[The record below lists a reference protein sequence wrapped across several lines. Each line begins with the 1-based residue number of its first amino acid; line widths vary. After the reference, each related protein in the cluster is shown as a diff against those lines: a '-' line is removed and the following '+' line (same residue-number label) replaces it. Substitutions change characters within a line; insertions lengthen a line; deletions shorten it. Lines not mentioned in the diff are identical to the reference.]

1 MFEFGGLRDRQ
12 RDHIDWVLKAS
23 LEQGAEPDDA
33 ITDEAVP
40 VEPSGQLWPWPRG
53 QCETNRREAG
63 TCERDICPCPGI

>member
-23 LEQGAEPDDA
+23 LEQGAELDDA

-40 VEPSGQLWPWPRG
+40 VEPSGQLCCLLYTSR
-53 QCETNRREAG
+53 CV
-63 TCERDICPCPGI
+63 